1 MKKTI
6 KYTLLTFLFLIIIV
20 SLFYIFISQYK
31 TETDKVEKDDSII
44 YVPTSTPAE
53 TYDFSTMTVRERAM
67 LGLSTTLKFQVI
79 RRSATGTP
87 IDYRIIK

>member
-31 TETDKVEKDDSII
+31 TDKVEKDDSVI
-44 YVPTSTPAE
+44 YVSTSTPAE